1 MKKIILALMAIT
13 VSGFAIAQESQSIDR
28 VIAVVGGSI
37 TLQSE
42 LETQYLQML
51 SSGVHLHIDVLFL
64 LLS

>member
-1 MKKIILALMAIT
+1 MINMRKSLFTLVITTLATL
-13 VSGFAIAQESQSIDR
+13 GFAQEKGQPVDK

-51 SSGVHLHIDVLFL
+51 SSVTTGHKAREL
-64 LLS
+64 